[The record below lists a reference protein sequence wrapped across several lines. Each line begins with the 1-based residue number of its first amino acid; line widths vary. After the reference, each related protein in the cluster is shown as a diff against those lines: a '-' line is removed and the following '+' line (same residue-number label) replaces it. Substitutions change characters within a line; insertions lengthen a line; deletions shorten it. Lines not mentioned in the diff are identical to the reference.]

1 MNIKNKVSQSLMIAL
16 LVLFE
21 IPAISQKKS
30 VISINNKIN
39 KLIGEMTVEEKVGQM
54 NQLTLSFL
62 EGQ

>member
-1 MNIKNKVSQSLMIAL
+1 MIAL

-30 VISINNKIN
+30 VFSINNKIN